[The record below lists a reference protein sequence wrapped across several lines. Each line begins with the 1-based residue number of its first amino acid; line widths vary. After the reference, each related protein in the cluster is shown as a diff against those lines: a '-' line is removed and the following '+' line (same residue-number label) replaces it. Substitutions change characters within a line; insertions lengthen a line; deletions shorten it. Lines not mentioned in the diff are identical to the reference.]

1 MHFAYPAAPGFCLS
15 CAFHCRFMASCLPG
29 LLITHKPTQD
39 EHICICKLSISVPVK
54 SIVLTISKCFAGAAA
69 SIALLQT
76 DTALVDGALHDL
88 ADSAITDT
96 VEPDLPLLSILLQK
110 GLFERV
116 AGGLQAQLIKCLSAD
131 PNPPPMLC
139 VDFECS
145 PALHDTADAR
155 STLLPATI
163 SLLTSKGYYAQA
175 SALCV
180 FHTQLHPA
188 FASFESG
195 MQYLCPYLIAHQQS
209 LASDSKVLNCNV
221 VESWP
226 VPSTLSEL
234 QKSLSILLAAS
245 IDRMTS
251 DNYQDNF

>member
-1 MHFAYPAAPGFCLS
+1 MNSLVSTIG
-15 CAFHCRFMASCLPG
+15 
-29 LLITHKPTQD
+29 K
-39 EHICICKLSISVPVK
+39 CI
-54 SIVLTISKCFAGAAA
+54 AGAAA

-76 DTALVDGALHDL
+76 DIALVDGALHDL
-88 ADSAITDT
+88 ADNAITDT
-96 VEPDLPLLSILLQK
+96 VHPDLPLLSILLQK

-116 AGGLQAQLIKCLSAD
+116 AGGLQAQLIKCLSAG
-131 PNPPPMLC
+131 PNPPPM
-139 VDFECS
+139 FSAEYECC
-145 PALHDTADAR
+145 PALHDIADAR

-163 SLLTSKGYYAQA
+163 ALLTSKGYYAQA

-195 MQYLCPYLIAHQQS
+195 MQYLHPYLNAHQQL
-209 LASDSKVLNCNV
+209 LASDSKVLKCNV

-226 VPSTLSEL
+226 LPSTLSEL
-234 QKSLSILLAAS
+234 QRSLPLLLAAG

-251 DNYQDNF
+251 DNYKDYF

>member
-1 MHFAYPAAPGFCLS
+1 M
-15 CAFHCRFMASCLPG
+15 
-29 LLITHKPTQD
+29 
-39 EHICICKLSISVPVK
+39 
-54 SIVLTISKCFAGAAA
+54 LTISKCVAGAAA

-76 DTALVDGALHDL
+76 DTALIDGALHDL

-96 VEPDLPLLSILLQK
+96 VKPDLPLLSILLQK

-131 PNPPPMLC
+131 PNPPPMLSI
-139 VDFECS
+139 DFEGS
-145 PALHDTADAR
+145 PALHDNADAR

-195 MQYLCPYLIAHQQS
+195 MQYLYPYLIAHRHL
-209 LASDSKVLNCNV
+209 LASDSKVLKYNV
-221 VESWP
+221 IESWP
-226 VPSTLSEL
+226 LPSTLSEL
-234 QKSLSILLAAS
+234 QKSLSMLLAAS

-251 DNYQDNF
+251 DNYQDYF